1 MQNYI
6 PNRLFAQSFLYRVS
20 FEKSTNTEYMTK
32 LISEFRSKNRDVIFD
47 IHLND
52 SQTQKSV
59 FEIFKEVG
67 PTEKIRFT
75 QNRSFDQNDWVYS
88 GEGEHIG
95 FIAPDEHTLHH
106 ITLMSIH
113 SIGEREPVMLV
124 YNGNEIYL
132 PVEKIPPNILS
143 HSINLISG
151 EKISSDG
158 LCSVIPVQSKM
169 IGPKGRIITS
179 AQTRAGLVC
188 HAFQGE
194 LPSLNVPGN
203 INKINFLEQWLTGS
217 TSLTSKEFIGYE
229 FEKDTFRIRSIEF
242 IARVGAPDAPAQ
254 LTPRPK
260 TMQIFGKKGT
270 TWIPIS
276 TEFTLQPEHWQFL
289 SPVALNFTPDED
301 EDFEYSGIRV
311 DISEWYPGAHEKM
324 ELGLMRMIVRGI
336 PKYSQNIKVPF
347 ITPPDSQMLY
357 VQYNPYLLEHPNNVG
372 EKIVEPKQSSINLT
386 KFIPVP
392 TKITLN
398 KAKTNYLEDFVD
410 VSILKDGDVL
420 EIFAPV
426 STTFK
431 IGREKFTDQLPV
443 ERHLLHSG
451 FKFALGTSTYF
462 TTYGRIIKD
471 HCTKVI
477 FDAKNKSF
485 VVEPHRQNEN

>member
-289 SPVALNFTPDED
+289 SPVALNFTSDED

-311 DISEWYPGAHEKM
+311 DISEWYPGAHDKM

-357 VQYNPYLLEHPNNVG
+357 TQYNPYLLEYPKNIGEEIIPPNIS
-372 EKIVEPKQSSINLT
+372 EKKIDLT
-386 KFIPVP
+386 KYLPVP
-392 TKITLN
+392 KKIEFANTKI
-398 KAKTNYLEDFVD
+398 NYLEDLINVTELE
-410 VSILKDGDVL
+410 SGDVI
-420 EIFAPV
+420 EIRAKKA
-426 STTFK
+426 TTFQ
-431 IGREKFTDQLPV
+431 IGRETPKDDHSRLLADRCLLLAGYKF
-443 ERHLLHSG
+443 S
-451 FKFALGTSTYF
+451 LGGSSYF
-462 TTYGRIIKD
+462 TVYG
-471 HCTKVI
+471 KVQRNTTI
-477 FDAKNKSF
+477 RLTFDAKEKVF
-485 VVEPHRQNEN
+485 VIEK